1 VALMVDDSLLLIS
14 LIRRCGKST
23 LLQAIR
29 TKNQEQDYDLNLD
42 DNRLIYFKVEDFQL
56 LLELFGKQIRFYFDV
71 IQIIAG

>member
-1 VALMVDDSLLLIS
+1 MVDDSLLLIS

-71 IQIIAG
+71 IQNIAG

>member
-1 VALMVDDSLLLIS
+1 
-14 LIRRCGKST
+14 
-23 LLQAIR
+23 
-29 TKNQEQDYDLNLD
+29 LNLD

>member
-1 VALMVDDSLLLIS
+1 MVDDSLLLIS